1 MASPGLRREQVRLAS
16 PGECDSALGFTQRR
30 SVGTSRSP
38 GSASKHVK
46 TCFSSDHV
54 MLLFLMVVLLSISL
68 LFVFSPILI
77 LSLENNTKGS
87 LSPLASSP

>member
-1 MASPGLRREQVRLAS
+1 MIQPLAS
-16 PGECDSALGFTQRR
+16 PRGEVSGPQGVQDWLKNM
-30 SVGTSRSP
+30 SR
-38 GSASKHVK
+38 

-54 MLLFLMVVLLSISL
+54 MVLFLMVVLLSISL

-87 LSPLASSP
+87 LSPSASSP